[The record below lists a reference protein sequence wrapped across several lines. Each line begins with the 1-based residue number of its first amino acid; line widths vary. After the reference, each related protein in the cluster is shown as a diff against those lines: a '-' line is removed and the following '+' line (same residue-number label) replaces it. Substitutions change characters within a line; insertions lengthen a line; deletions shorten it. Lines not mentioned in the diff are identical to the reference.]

1 MLKLLNA
8 IASLVLVV
16 CNCMLILV
24 YLAVAAGAI
33 YLLVV
38 LW

>member
-1 MLKLLNA
+1 MPKLLNA
-8 IASLVLVV
+8 IASLVLAA

-24 YLAVAAGAI
+24 YLAITAALI